1 MVMFPLK
8 IHKNQG
14 SKGPRVQ
21 SGPVGSRF
29 TSHQPQIH
37 LLPWWPP
44 TLRFSPWI
52 HLLGWKLQTF
62 WHDLFAF
69 VVVQNLEFAAVES
82 SKAMSNQLHSFIQ
95 LHFLSILWIRCPIR
109 DYCSPLNILF
119 PATWDVSRWWA
130 PPGVVSR
137 AWNCAIQNTLVDSVN
152 QFSINDCY

>member
-1 MVMFPLK
+1 MNSCSPIVEMVMFPFK
-8 IHKNQG
+8 SSPTRIK
-14 SKGPRVQ
+14 
-21 SGPVGSRF
+21 GPVGSRF

-52 HLLGWKLQTF
+52 HLLGWTLQTF

-69 VVVQNLEFAAVES
+69 VVVQNLEFAAVET
-82 SKAMSNQLHSFIQ
+82 SKAMSNIQ
-95 LHFLSILWIRCPIR
+95 LHFIYPVAFFLSMVWIRCPIR
-109 DYCSPLNILF
+109 DCSPLNMLF

-137 AWNCAIQNTLVDSVN
+137 AWNCAIRNTLVDSVN
-152 QFSINDCY
+152 QFSI